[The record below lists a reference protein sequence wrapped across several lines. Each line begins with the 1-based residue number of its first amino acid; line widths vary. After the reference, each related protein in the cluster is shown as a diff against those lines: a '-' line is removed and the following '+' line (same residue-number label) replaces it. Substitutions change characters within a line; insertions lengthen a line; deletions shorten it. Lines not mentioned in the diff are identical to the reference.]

1 MFYKLEVQTPK
12 EGAVASSV
20 AIYEDAKSAEVAYYS
35 AVAYNLQLNT
45 LSSFL
50 VMIVTETGY
59 INNDLR
65 KFYNFEIPQPDPEPE
80 PEPEEG

>member
-1 MFYKLEVQTPK
+1 MFYKLEIQTPK
-12 EGAVASSV
+12 EGSVASSV
-20 AIYEDAKSAEVAYYS
+20 ATYEEALDAEVAYYS
-35 AVAYNLQLNT
+35 AVAYNLQLDT

-65 KFYNFEIPQPDPEPE
+65 KFYNFEVPQPEPEPE